1 VRGAFALEQREALH
15 VAGRRV
21 WLVDDVVTS
30 GHTARECSTLLKR
43 AGADSVGVLCLA
55 RASLSS
61 HA

>member
-1 VRGAFALEQREALH
+1 VSEAFALEEREARHL
-15 VAGRRV
+15 VGRRV

-30 GHTARECSTLLKR
+30 GHTVRECSVLLKR

-55 RASLSS
+55 RASLSG